1 MTEVK
6 WDKNR
11 LTNTTYKWPELH
23 RCF

>member
-11 LTNTTYKWPELH
+11 LTNTTYNWPELH